1 MISTPRRTR
10 PAVSGWLGP
19 ALVAGAWIG
28 LLAVQI
34 ASGDYLP
41 PTVSISQYGVG
52 PHGWIFTV
60 WMLCVAGSAAA
71 VYLSSGVHWWPAA
84 VLIGAGVL
92 GAVVIAVIRT
102 DAGGLQHSWHAKV
115 HMVGAIMTL
124 SALPVG
130 LALVALRL
138 DRRLFRL
145 ALATAAVASVALIL
159 LLTAAFGVDTL
170 GSGAPSAWAF
180 WQSVAT
186 VAELALVT
194 ELTVFLAR
202 RRPPPG

>member
-1 MISTPRRTR
+1 MITTPRRTR
-10 PAVSGWLGP
+10 RAIAEWLGP

-41 PTVSISQYGVG
+41 PTVSVSQYGVG
-52 PHGWIFTV
+52 PYGWIFTG
-60 WMLCVAGSAAA
+60 WMLCVAGSAAV
-71 VYLSSGVHWWPAA
+71 VYFNSGVQWWPAA

-92 GAVVIAVIRT
+92 GTVVIAVIRT

-124 SALPVG
+124 SALPIG
-130 LALVALRL
+130 LTLTALRL

-145 ALATAAVASVALIL
+145 ALATAAVAAVALIL
-159 LLTAAFGVDTL
+159 LLTAAFGIDTL
-170 GSGAPSAWAF
+170 GSGAPAAWAF

-186 VAELALVT
+186 VAEIMLVT

-202 RRPPPG
+202 RGPPPG